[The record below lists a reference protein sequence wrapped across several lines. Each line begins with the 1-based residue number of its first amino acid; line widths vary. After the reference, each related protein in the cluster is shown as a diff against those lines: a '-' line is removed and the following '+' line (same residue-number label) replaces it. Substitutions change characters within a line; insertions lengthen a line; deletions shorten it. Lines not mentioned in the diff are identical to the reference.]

1 MKKKSSAPTGTRT
14 QTGPILSRLPLPIGL
29 WGPGII
35 LGDSGTMHVIDGASH
50 LSAPR
55 HGKSLTQGTPQPVSD
70 AAPLVS
76 LDSCLYSPSAATD

>member
-50 LSAPR
+50 LFVRGHGIPR
-55 HGKSLTQGTPQPVSD
+55 PDADPAINITPVCS
-70 AAPLVS
+70 
-76 LDSCLYSPSAATD
+76 